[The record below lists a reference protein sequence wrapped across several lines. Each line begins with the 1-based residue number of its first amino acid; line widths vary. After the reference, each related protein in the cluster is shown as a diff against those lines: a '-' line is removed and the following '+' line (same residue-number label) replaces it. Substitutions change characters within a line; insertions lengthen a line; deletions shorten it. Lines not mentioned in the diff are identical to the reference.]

1 VWWYVGRRVLQTIPV
16 IIFSTLIIYAL
27 VFLRPGDPIVG
38 LFGEKPVSDAV
49 RAQLESQYNFD
60 KPFLVQWLLFLKD
73 AATLD
78 FGTSFSGQPV
88 TDLVLRAFPVTI
100 TLAFMAL
107 TFETV
112 LGVTMG
118 TIAGLR
124 RGGWFDTISL
134 LISLGLIAI
143 PIFVIALVF
152 QLFIGVKSG
161 ISWLPPTVGGDWS
174 LNELIVPAIVL
185 GIVQFA
191 FVLRLTRT
199 SVVENMSADH
209 VRTARAK
216 GLSERLV
223 IRNHVLRNSL
233 IPVVTYLGI
242 ELGALMAGALVTEGI
257 FNIPGVGNL
266 AYKAILKGETPT
278 VVSIVTIFVLIYVF
292 MNLLVD
298 LLYAVLDPRIRYE

>member
-1 VWWYVGRRVLQTIPV
+1 MWWYVGKRVLQTIPV

-49 RAQLESQYNFD
+49 RAQIESQYNLD
-60 KPFLVQWLLFLKD
+60 KPFIVQWMLFLKD
-73 AATLD
+73 VAQLD

-88 TDLVLRAFPVTI
+88 GSLVARAFPVTI
-100 TLAFMAL
+100 TLALMAL
-107 TFETV
+107 IFQAV
-112 LGVTMG
+112 FGLLIG
-118 TIAGLR
+118 TIAGLK
-124 RGGWFDTISL
+124 RGGWFDTVTL

-143 PIFVIALVF
+143 PIFVVAFVF
-152 QLFIGVKSG
+152 QFFVGVKAG
-161 ISWLPPTVGGDWS
+161 VSWLPPTVGGEWT
-174 LNELIVPAIVL
+174 LNELLIPAVVL

-199 SVVENMSADH
+199 SVGENMSADH

-216 GLSERLV
+216 GMPERLV
-223 IRNHVLRNSL
+223 IRNHVLRNSM

-242 ELGALMAGALVTEGI
+242 ELGSLMAGAVVTEGI

-266 AYKAILKGETPT
+266 AFRSIQKGETPT
-278 VVSIVTIFVLIYVF
+278 VVSVITIFVLIYVF